1 MAMGFAYIA
10 TDKDTHFT
18 GALAE
23 NAIESESVDMPA
35 DWITA
40 DIEKCIISEMSFQS
54 DQNLDWELIFW
65 ANSDYNETDLDN
77 SKVITRISLAAT
89 TADQIAGTAQYIY
102 DNPLAQSI
110 EYVDED
116 NTSKIHVSLLN
127 RSATGKN
134 AGATGEVVLRMGCT
148 PYFS

>member
-10 TDKDTHFT
+10 TDKDTDFEAT
-18 GALAE
+18 LAE
-23 NAIESESVDMPA
+23 NAILSESIDMPT
-35 DWITA
+35 DWQTA
-40 DIEKCIISEMSFQS
+40 DIQKCIISEMSVQS
-54 DQNLDWELIFW
+54 DENLDWELLFW
-65 ANSDYNETDLDN
+65 ANGDYNNTDLDL

-89 TADQIAGTAQYIY
+89 TADQIAGSNQYIY

-116 NTSKIHVSLLN
+116 NTSKIHISLIN
-127 RSATGKN
+127 RSASAKSADPNGSI
-134 AGATGEVVLRMGCT
+134 VIRIGCT